1 TPWPTTPN
9 IARIDFFMSSPCLV
23 KTVKTTLMTNRDQD
37 GCSNS
42 IQIQGTIIGFAEKKP
57 ICSLGDEIQLRDQ
70 HLVVER
76 VRPAWCTAIERRRCT
91 SKPRFRLPRDPAL
104 RGPVVTA
111 DAGSLAYRE
120 FG

>member
-1 TPWPTTPN
+1 
-9 IARIDFFMSSPCLV
+9 MSSPCLV

-57 ICSLGDEIQLRDQ
+57 ICSLGDEIQLKDQ

-76 VRPAWCTAIERRRCT
+76 VRPAWCTAIERRQCT
-91 SKPRFRLPRDPAL
+91 SHDFDCRVIPLFVVPSL
-104 RGPVVTA
+104 RRRMPDHWLIA
-111 DAGSLAYRE
+111 NLATHRVHRRRRW
-120 FG
+120 